1 MRNKGMANSNTYDS
15 SWDREGNEAAWNEK
29 YAGWKKRDWEEWLSE
44 RLSFP
49 FIADRIED
57 LESGAFGIREEA
69 FFGVGHSMKV
79 LSIKDEDETH
89 GIIVKVRE
97 GRRIGYVPLCELEV
111 TPRKN
116 ANYWPVREYMVWF
129 ANR

>member
-1 MRNKGMANSNTYDS
+1 MARNETYDS
-15 SWDREGNEAAWNEK
+15 SWDMEGNEDAWNGK
-29 YAGWKKRDWEEWLSE
+29 YAEWKSRDWGNWLSE

-49 FIADRIED
+49 FFADRT
-57 LESGAFGIREEA
+57 ESGDGDAFLSEINKP
-69 FFGVGHSMKV
+69 FGVGHSMKV
-79 LSIKDEDETH
+79 LSVKDEDDNF

-97 GRRIGYVPLCELEV
+97 GRKVGYVPLCELKV

-116 ANYWPVREYMVWF
+116 ANFWPVREYVVWF

>member
-1 MRNKGMANSNTYDS
+1 M
-15 SWDREGNEAAWNEK
+15 
-29 YAGWKKRDWEEWLSE
+29 
-44 RLSFP
+44 
-49 FIADRIED
+49 ADRTED
-57 LESGAFGIREEA
+57 LDSDPLVIREEA

-116 ANYWPVREYMVWF
+116 ANYWPVREYVVWF